1 MPGLLNAVFRP
12 LFVGVVVVQG
22 VHVIEHVIQL
32 IQVFV
37 LGIPDDKALGLLGY
51 IFQFQGT
58 EEWLHLV
65 FNLTYLSAL
74 LLLVVPLRGV
84 VPDAVPRWAYAAF
97 LFGVGLEGWHNIEHA
112 VIISNVLRNGG
123 CPCPGIGDVALGIS
137 DTVLHFFYNAIAYS
151 ATVPA
156 FFYYI
161 SRTHP
166 GTARR
171 PELAMHQP

>member
-1 MPGLLNAVFRP
+1 MPGVLNAIFRP
-12 LFVGVVVVQG
+12 LFIGVVAVQG
-22 VHVIEHVIQL
+22 IHVFEHIVQL

-65 FNLTYLSAL
+65 FNVTYLLAL
-74 LLLVVPLRGV
+74 LLLVVPLRSQVPGV
-84 VPDAVPRWAYAAF
+84 VPRWAYAAF
-97 LFGVGLEGWHNIEHA
+97 IFGVGLEGWHNIEHA
-112 VIISNVLRNGG
+112 VIISNVIRNGG
-123 CPCPGIGDVALGIS
+123 CPCPGIGDVALGIT

-156 FFYYI
+156 FIYYV
-161 SRTHP
+161 SRTRSASAP
-166 GTARR
+166 QL
-171 PELAMHQP
+171 ELATH